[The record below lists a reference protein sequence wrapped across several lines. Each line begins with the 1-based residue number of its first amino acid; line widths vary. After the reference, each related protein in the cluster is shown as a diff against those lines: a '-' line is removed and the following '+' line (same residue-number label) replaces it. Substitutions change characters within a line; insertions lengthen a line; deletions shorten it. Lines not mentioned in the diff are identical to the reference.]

1 MPFKNKATEYFQNSD
16 MEDLLGIM
24 FAYTRTQVENTQ
36 MPEVGVLIEQIMHLY
51 LNIFKLLLKR
61 CSFYT
66 EFSEWIAKTRAVI
79 NQKIIMKSTSN
90 KLLWQHYLR
99 KRFRTTQ
106 NTYKSSD
113 VININTID
121 KDSIFN

>member
-1 MPFKNKATEYFQNSD
+1 
-16 MEDLLGIM
+16 
-24 FAYTRTQVENTQ
+24 

-51 LNIFKLLLKR
+51 INIFKLLLKR
-61 CSFYT
+61 GSFYT

-106 NTYKSSD
+106 NTYKS
-113 VININTID
+113 
-121 KDSIFN
+121 